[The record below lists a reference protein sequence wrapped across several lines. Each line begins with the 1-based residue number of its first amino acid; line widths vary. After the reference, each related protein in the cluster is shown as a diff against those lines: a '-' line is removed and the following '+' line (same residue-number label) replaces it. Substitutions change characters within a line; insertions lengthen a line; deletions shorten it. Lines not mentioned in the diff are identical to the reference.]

1 MPGRERANREGDL
14 VLVHYENQPV
24 VYARIQ
30 AIAPDIK
37 RHWFQVT
44 LLILT
49 IPHQVVTW
57 ILREE
62 YINGE
67 PFTMGGKDM
76 KLEKVRVDLSGR
88 TTPGGDQPGSGSK
101 GSEKSR
107 KVVTLKKQH

>member
-1 MPGRERANREGDL
+1 MSHREKVNREGDL

-30 AIAPDIK
+30 AIEPDIK
-37 RHWFQVT
+37 RDWYQVT

-62 YINGE
+62 YVNGA

-76 KLEKVRVDLSGR
+76 KMERVDADLTGR
-88 TTPGGDQPGSGSK
+88 TPGGDRSPSGSK
-101 GSEKSR
+101 KPEKSQ
-107 KVVTLKKQH
+107 KVLTFKKQH

>member
-1 MPGRERANREGDL
+1 MSGRERVNREGDL

-30 AIAPDIK
+30 AIEPDIK
-37 RHWFQVT
+37 RDWYQVT

-62 YINGE
+62 YINGVA
-67 PFTMGGKDM
+67 FTMGGKDM
-76 KLEKVRVDLSGR
+76 KMERVEVDLTG
-88 TTPGGDQPGSGSK
+88 PIHGGDRSPSGSK
-101 GSEKSR
+101 GSDKSQ
-107 KVVTLKKQH
+107 KVIAFKKQH

>member
-1 MPGRERANREGDL
+1 MFGKERANREGDL

-30 AIAPDIK
+30 AIEPDIK
-37 RHWFQVT
+37 RDWFQVT

-76 KLEKVRVDLSGR
+76 KLERVSVDLSGR
-88 TTPGGDQPGSGSK
+88 TPGGDQSGSGSK
-101 GSEKSR
+101 GSEKSQ

>member
-1 MPGRERANREGDL
+1 MEKGHREGDL

-30 AIAPDIK
+30 AIEPDIK
-37 RHWFQVT
+37 RDWYQVT
-44 LLILT
+44 LLVLT

-62 YINGE
+62 YINGS

-76 KLEKVRVDLSGR
+76 KLETVTVDVSGR
-88 TTPGGDQPGSGSK
+88 PGGEPPRPGPK
-101 GSEKSR
+101 GTEKPS
-107 KVVTLKKQH
+107 KVVAFKKQH

>member
-1 MPGRERANREGDL
+1 MPRKGNVNREGDL

-30 AIAPDIK
+30 AIEPDIK
-37 RHWFQVT
+37 RDWFQVT

-76 KLEKVRVDLSGR
+76 KLETVKVDPSGR
-88 TTPGGDQPGSGSK
+88 SPGGERPGSGPK
-101 GSEKSR
+101 GSEKSQ
-107 KVVTLKKQH
+107 KVVALKKQH